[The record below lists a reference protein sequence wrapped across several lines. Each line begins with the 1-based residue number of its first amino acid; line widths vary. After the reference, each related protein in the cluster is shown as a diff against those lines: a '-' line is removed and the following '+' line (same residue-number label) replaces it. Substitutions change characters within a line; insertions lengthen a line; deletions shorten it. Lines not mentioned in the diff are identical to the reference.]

1 MPCTAPLIQCEDN
14 LHMAVFRHHRCAVFF
29 IIDISDIHSHFFFL
43 KNSRLT
49 TTMMIHAAIT
59 AG

>member
-1 MPCTAPLIQCEDN
+1 
-14 LHMAVFRHHRCAVFF
+14 MAVFRHHRCAVFF